1 MVFVEKGKK
10 EIAESL
16 AAAAEEAERHA
27 GEENYRPSYRRRHA
41 PRDPAQVYSLRIPV
55 AQIDELRQL
64 AADKG
69 VTPSALMREWVLER
83 LAAEQAG
90 VPGALTVRER
100 LQEILSSL
108 EGAPRRLEQTSPSPR
123 RTDAKAAWATAH
135 FTLDPRDE
143 EHKEIRALITDQ
155 VVERMEEEIAEWRQE
170 RASGPSR

>member
-1 MVFVEKGKK
+1 VNK
-10 EIAESL
+10 EIAEQL
-16 AAAAEEAERHA
+16 AAEAEEAERHA
-27 GEENYRPSYRRRHA
+27 DEDDHGPSYRRKHP

-55 AQIDELRQL
+55 AQIEELRQL

-83 LAAEQAG
+83 LAAEKAG
-90 VPGALTVRER
+90 APGALTAWER

-108 EGAPRRLEQTSPSPR
+108 EGAQRRLEQASQASR
-123 RTDAKAAWATAH
+123 RADANAARGAAH
-135 FTLDPRDE
+135 LTLDPHDE

-170 RASGPSR
+170 RASGSGR